1 MGILVFLMRKLVT
14 KPIVFI
20 LIEDETALLQIS
32 NKYVYEIAV
41 EQARQSGF
49 LPEVKV
55 FISRQ
60 IHDSNKIAFAGEY
73 DFVVDESFKKYLSE
87 YSHVGQIIIIHNASR
102 PLVQK
107 KIYDQGI
114 NLLLAGA
121 DAVKQQHVVVDTLK
135 VVNAE
140 KIIQTTVD
148 RDLIKAL
155 TSPEFYWVESINGVS
170 EDFGWF
176 YKIKAKGKIEYIVGE
191 LESTRIRTE
200 RDLLLVNALIQQG
213 RLN

>member
-41 EQARQSGF
+41 EQAEQSGF

-55 FISRQ
+55 FISWE
-60 IHDSNKIAFAGEY
+60 IFDSNKIDFAGEY
-73 DFVVDESFKKYLSE
+73 DFVVDESFTKYLSE
-87 YSHVGQIIIIHNASR
+87 YSNVGQIIIIHNASR

>member
-1 MGILVFLMRKLVT
+1 MRKLVT

-41 EQARQSGF
+41 EQAEQSGF

-55 FISRQ
+55 FIPRE
-60 IHDSNKIAFAGEY
+60 IYDSNKIDFAGEY
-73 DFVVDESFKKYLSE
+73 DFVVDESFTKYLSE
-87 YSHVGQIIIIHNASR
+87 YSNVGQIIIIHNASR

>member
-1 MGILVFLMRKLVT
+1 MRKLVT

-55 FISRQ
+55 FIPRE
-60 IHDSNKIAFAGEY
+60 IYDSNKIVFAGEY
-73 DFVVDESFKKYLSE
+73 DFVVEESFKKHLSE
-87 YSHVGQIIIIHNASR
+87 YLQVGQIVVIHNASR

-135 VVNAE
+135 VVDTE

-155 TSPEFYWVESINGVS
+155 TSPEFYWVESITSVS

-176 YKIKAKGKIEYIVGE
+176 YKIKVNGKIEYIVGE

>member
-1 MGILVFLMRKLVT
+1 MRKLVT

-55 FISRQ
+55 FIPRE
-60 IHDSNKIAFAGEY
+60 IYDSNKIAFAGEY

-87 YSHVGQIIIIHNASR
+87 YSPVGQIVIIHNASR

-135 VVNAE
+135 VVDAE

-155 TSPEFYWVESINGVS
+155 TSPEFYWVESITSVS
-170 EDFGWF
+170 KDFGWF
-176 YKIKAKGKIEYIVGE
+176 YKIKVNGKIEYIVGE

>member
-1 MGILVFLMRKLVT
+1 
-14 KPIVFI
+14 
-20 LIEDETALLQIS
+20 
-32 NKYVYEIAV
+32 
-41 EQARQSGF
+41 
-49 LPEVKV
+49 
-55 FISRQ
+55 
-60 IHDSNKIAFAGEY
+60 
-73 DFVVDESFKKYLSE
+73 
-87 YSHVGQIIIIHNASR
+87 
-102 PLVQK
+102 LVQK

-135 VVNAE
+135 VVDAE

-155 TSPEFYWVESINGVS
+155 TSPEFYWVESITSVS

-176 YKIKAKGKIEYIVGE
+176 YKIKVNGKIEYIVGE